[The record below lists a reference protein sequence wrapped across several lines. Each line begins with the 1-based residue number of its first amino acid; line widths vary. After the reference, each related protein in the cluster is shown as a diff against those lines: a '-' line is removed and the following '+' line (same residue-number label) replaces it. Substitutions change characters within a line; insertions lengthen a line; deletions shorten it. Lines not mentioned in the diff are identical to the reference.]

1 MEFLHFKNAV
11 AAQFEQM
18 KSHPLYRTNTDKDT
32 IWNMYL
38 DSYPE
43 GTNVMFRQ
51 RREHDC
57 NTCKQFIRNV
67 GNVVAI
73 VNGKLVSIWD
83 CQIDDPTFQT
93 VASALS
99 AYVKSQPIAD
109 VFFHFEATAG
119 VNKNF
124 QQILDQTITW
134 NHFHVNIPRQY
145 VKHGADIPSAL
156 AGPRN
161 DNALFQRG
169 LKTLTL
175 DAIDTVIEL
184 IGQNSLYRG
193 EEHKRT
199 VTEFRKLK
207 VAYDA
212 LKDDQSRDV
221 FCWERI
227 KTAPGSVI
235 GIRNTVIGTLLVD
248 LSEQVDLEQAVRSF
262 ESKVAPS
269 NYKRSKA
276 VVTPKMIEN
285 ARQEIEA
292 LGLTSALQRR
302 FCTMSDINVNNV
314 LFVDRNTK
322 NAVEQDDVFGQL
334 ATAASGKSTKKLA
347 NVEQVTIDRFLS
359 DVVPKAT
366 MIEVLFDNTH
376 ANNMVSLIAPADP
389 SANNMFK
396 WGNRFSW
403 SYAGEF
409 ADSIKERVKAAG
421 GSVEGDLCCRLAWSN
436 YDDLDFHMKEP
447 DGNEICFRNKR
458 SNRTGGQLDVDMNA
472 GSGTTREPVE
482 NIFYSDRKKMIGGTY
497 SLYVHNFN
505 LRESRDVGFTVQVEF
520 DGEVYEFHHPKAI
533 GRHERIHVC
542 DVEYDKS
549 TQRFTITAKL
559 HHQKQTKQVWG
570 IDTQTFHRVKAI
582 MHSPNHWDGEGVG
595 NKHVMFLIEG
605 CANDG
610 SARGFF
616 NEFLKEDLMPH
627 RKVLEMV
634 GAKLP
639 VAPAADQ
646 LSGLG
651 FSTTQ
656 KHEVMCRVHGSFTR
670 TIKVVF

>member
-18 KSHPLYRTNTDKDT
+18 KSHNLYRTGTDKDA
-32 IWNMYL
+32 IWDMYL
-38 DSYPE
+38 NSYPE
-43 GTNVMFRQ
+43 GTNNMFRQ

-67 GNVVAI
+67 GNVVAV

-83 CQIDDPTFQT
+83 CVIADVAFQT
-93 VASALS
+93 VANALS
-99 AYVKSQPIAD
+99 QYVKSQPIVD
-109 VFFHFEATAG
+109 VFFHFEPTAG

-145 VKHGADIPSAL
+145 VRRGADIPSAL
-156 AGPRN
+156 AGPR
-161 DNALFQRG
+161 DSKGLFERG
-169 LKTLTL
+169 VKTLTL
-175 DAIDTVIEL
+175 DSIDTVLEL

-193 EEHKRT
+193 DEHKRT
-199 VTEFRKLK
+199 LTEFRKLK
-207 VAYDA
+207 IAYDA
-212 LKDDQSRDV
+212 LPDDQARDIY
-221 FCWERI
+221 CWEQI
-227 KTAPGSVI
+227 KVAPGAVI

-248 LSEQVDLEQAVRSF
+248 LSDGVDLDQAVRSF

-276 VVTPKMIEN
+276 LVTPKMIEK
-285 ARQEIEA
+285 AREEIEQ

-314 LFVDRNTK
+314 LFIDRNTK
-322 NAVEQDDVFGQL
+322 NVVEQDDVFGQL
-334 ATAASGKSTKKLA
+334 ASTARGAPNKKLA
-347 NVEQVTIDRFLS
+347 NVEQVTIDRFLT
-359 DVVPKAT
+359 DVVPSAT
-366 MIEVLFDNTH
+366 SIEVLFDNTH

-389 SANNMFK
+389 SANNLFK

-436 YDDLDFHMKEP
+436 HDDLDFHMHEP
-447 DGNEICFRNKR
+447 DGNVINFRQKR

-472 GSGTTREPVE
+472 GCGKTREPVE

-497 SLYVHNFN
+497 ELWVHNFS

-520 DGEVYEFHHPKAI
+520 DGEVYEFHHPTAV
-533 GRHERIHVC
+533 GRDQRIHVC
-542 DVEYDKS
+542 DVTYDKS
-549 TQRFTITAKL
+549 TLRFSITPKL
-559 HHQKQTKQVWG
+559 QHTKQSKQIWG
-570 IDTQTFHRVKAI
+570 IDTQKYHRVKAI